1 VMTTFL
7 LLPGAGGEADY
18 WGPVSEL
25 LQRAG
30 HTAIAVD
37 LPADDPEAGL
47 SAYADLTVAAAE
59 GHTDVV
65 LVAQSMGGVTAP
77 LVSARIPLRALVLVN
92 AMIPLPGESAGAWG
106 EAVGSEPARVA
117 AAEAGGHSVDFD
129 LVETFLHDV
138 PAEVLDPAAMANGR
152 DEAEIAFTEPCE
164 FDTWPDVPITVLV
177 GRDDRLFPA
186 DFQVR
191 VARERL
197 GVDADVLPGGH
208 LMALANP
215 QGVADRLLAVA
226 SR

>member
-1 VMTTFL
+1 
-7 LLPGAGGEADY
+7 
-18 WGPVSEL
+18 
-25 LQRAG
+25 
-30 HTAIAVD
+30 
-37 LPADDPEAGL
+37 
-47 SAYADLTVAAAE
+47 
-59 GHTDVV
+59 
-65 LVAQSMGGVTAP
+65 
-77 LVSARIPLRALVLVN
+77 
-92 AMIPLPGESAGAWG
+92 
-106 EAVGSEPARVA
+106 
-117 AAEAGGHSVDFD
+117 
-129 LVETFLHDV
+129 
-138 PAEVLDPAAMANGR
+138 MANGR

>member
-1 VMTTFL
+1 MRYVL
-7 LLPGAGGEADY
+7 IPGAGGDA
-18 WGPVSEL
+18 WL
-25 LQRAG
+25 WHILQRELADRG
-30 HTAIAVD
+30 HESVAVD
-37 LPADDPEAGL
+37 LPADDGSAGL
-47 SAYADLTVAAAE
+47 AE
-59 GHTDVV
+59 YTDAVLRAIGGHGDVV
-65 LVAQSMGGVTAP
+65 LVAQSMGGFTAP